1 MVASPTDIESLDVE
15 REKARLEDATH
26 ELRDNGLAELI
37 WLEAKV
43 VLQTGQPSQMF
54 PEMDRVKARIIRG
67 MGLDHLREVLRGNH
81 ETA

>member
-1 MVASPTDIESLDVE
+1 MADFPT
-15 REKARLEDATH
+15 
-26 ELRDNGLAELI
+26 AELI

-54 PEMDRVKARIIRG
+54 PEMTRTKARIIRG
-67 MGLDHLREVLRGNH
+67 MGLDHLREVLRENH